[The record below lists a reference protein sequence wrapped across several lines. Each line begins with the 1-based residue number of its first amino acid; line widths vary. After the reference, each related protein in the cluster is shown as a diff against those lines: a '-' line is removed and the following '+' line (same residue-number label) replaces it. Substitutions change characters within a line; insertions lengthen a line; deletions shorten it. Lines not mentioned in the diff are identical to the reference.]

1 MRRDVYDSL
10 KHKPKLIRQ
19 KTNVQSVNGDP
30 LAIDG
35 YIFVKFSIGGTTLTQ
50 RFYVSR
56 NMNRKVIL
64 GNDWLTENGVRTYH
78 DLGCLRVNGTYVPL
92 QMDIHVTSI
101 LRAKNKL
108 IVKPQTTI
116 ICHCKSRSS
125 PDLPEQELYQVSP
138 IDAGFLSNE
147 PGVMI
152 SNSIAKLSKNRNIPV
167 MIVNSTNK
175 TYKIK
180 KGCVIAKLEKIE
192 DETMISVNEVVK
204 QEFETET
211 ETFSDID
218 VPSQYAD
225 EIKELLRSNS
235 DIFALK
241 DSELSHTDTS
251 RMKIDTGNHPPIKLR
266 PYRTPLN
273 NRKVIDEAIDE
284 MLEAKVIERSNSP
297 WSFPVVIVDKKDGS
311 KRFCVDFRKLNA
323 ITRPISYPLPLI
335 DDILAQ
341 LGHAK
346 FFTSLDLKS
355 GYWQVLMDDRDKEK
369 TAFACHRGL
378 FQFNV
383 MPFGLTAAPA
393 IFQELMSKVLQGLER
408 FTTAY
413 LDDILIY
420 SETLEDHLKHI
431 QEVFDRLRNHCL
443 KLKLKKCSFMKS
455 DTNYL
460 GFVIS
465 ENGVTPDSQKVEV
478 IKSLPPPTCVREVRS
493 FIGMC
498 SYYRRF
504 IPRFSSIA
512 EPIIA
517 LTRKYAKFRWDSKC
531 QNAFDYL
538 KAQLSIIP
546 MLAYP
551 DTTKPY
557 ILYTDASNECI
568 GACLTQPC
576 EENEEEIK
584 GLKNEKPI
592 FYLSHRLSKSQVKWS
607 TIEKE
612 AYAIHYALQKL
623 DHYLH
628 NSEFTIRTDHK
639 PLKYILESPM
649 QNKKIQLWALGI
661 SGYNCKV
668 EYIEGSSNSCADL
681 LSRVTETSG
690 NSCGNFPEEPDVNDN
705 AFEINALN
713 SNHFRPKDF
722 TVSKS
727 PKNHEA
733 EKQDIMPDIDMVQE
747 QAKDEAIVEII
758 TSLKKEKAS
767 ASTEKKHIIVDDV
780 LYYISNVDDDPSLRL
795 YIPEQLKKSVVMQYH
810 DHNGHMGI
818 DKTFEAIKQKY
829 YWPNAYKELYDYVSG
844 CITCQARIM
853 RKIKP
858 PVQETGIPP
867 YPFAKVG
874 LDLSGPYPTSL
885 SGNKYIIGFID
896 LYSGYPEAFPVPD
909 KSADN
914 IVHLLIEEIFPRHG
928 SVLEIVTDNGTENV
942 NRKMRE
948 TLQELNIN
956 HVTTSYYHP
965 QGNAKIERF
974 HRTMHDVLSKKLK
987 DNVETWDVY
996 LGQTLAAIRFNISE
1010 STKFSPFFLLYN
1022 RDVVLPLDT
1031 ILKPRRKYHG
1041 EDPHKIA
1048 LEQQHKAFTLVH
1060 KYLTRSKKRQ
1070 AKYANKHT
1078 KNVEYNVG
1086 DPVYYK
1092 NFSQGKLLNRWYPY
1106 YRIIKKTSPVNFVIK
1121 NQLDGSTE
1129 NVHAENIRLAHID
1142 VWPIPKS
1149 GSEKRIRKAAYA
1161 VPPSDSSSDSSNE
1174 SSEEEKSRDT
1184 VIRQYRKE
1192 QNESEDEDDIPLME
1206 LSKRIRNQE
1215 KRMRETD
1222 ESVEASPSDEESLHS
1237 DSMHSDG
1244 EEESIR
1250 NQIPQEKP
1258 EEMLIDEV
1266 QTSPIAN
1273 FLSQTRSQEHN
1284 DKNKKVINLLTAVV
1298 DML

>member
-1 MRRDVYDSL
+1 M
-10 KHKPKLIRQ
+10 
-19 KTNVQSVNGDP
+19 
-30 LAIDG
+30 
-35 YIFVKFSIGGTTLTQ
+35 
-50 RFYVSR
+50 
-56 NMNRKVIL
+56 
-64 GNDWLTENGVRTYH
+64 
-78 DLGCLRVNGTYVPL
+78 
-92 QMDIHVTSI
+92 
-101 LRAKNKL
+101 
-108 IVKPQTTI
+108 
-116 ICHCKSRSS
+116 
-125 PDLPEQELYQVSP
+125 
-138 IDAGFLSNE
+138 
-147 PGVMI
+147 
-152 SNSIAKLSKNRNIPV
+152 
-167 MIVNSTNK
+167 
-175 TYKIK
+175 
-180 KGCVIAKLEKIE
+180 
-192 DETMISVNEVVK
+192 
-204 QEFETET
+204 
-211 ETFSDID
+211 
-218 VPSQYAD
+218 
-225 EIKELLRSNS
+225 
-235 DIFALK
+235 
-241 DSELSHTDTS
+241 
-251 RMKIDTGNHPPIKLR
+251 
-266 PYRTPLN
+266 
-273 NRKVIDEAIDE
+273 
-284 MLEAKVIERSNSP
+284 
-297 WSFPVVIVDKKDGS
+297 
-311 KRFCVDFRKLNA
+311 
-323 ITRPISYPLPLI
+323 
-335 DDILAQ
+335 
-341 LGHAK
+341 
-346 FFTSLDLKS
+346 
-355 GYWQVLMDDRDKEK
+355 
-369 TAFACHRGL
+369 
-378 FQFNV
+378 
-383 MPFGLTAAPA
+383 
-393 IFQELMSKVLQGLER
+393 
-408 FTTAY
+408 
-413 LDDILIY
+413 
-420 SETLEDHLKHI
+420 
-431 QEVFDRLRNHCL
+431 
-443 KLKLKKCSFMKS
+443 
-455 DTNYL
+455 
-460 GFVIS
+460 
-465 ENGVTPDSQKVEV
+465 
-478 IKSLPPPTCVREVRS
+478 
-493 FIGMC
+493 
-498 SYYRRF
+498 
-504 IPRFSSIA
+504 
-512 EPIIA
+512 
-517 LTRKYAKFRWDSKC
+517 
-531 QNAFDYL
+531 
-538 KAQLSIIP
+538 
-546 MLAYP
+546 
-551 DTTKPY
+551 
-557 ILYTDASNECI
+557 
-568 GACLTQPC
+568 
-576 EENEEEIK
+576 
-584 GLKNEKPI
+584 
-592 FYLSHRLSKSQVKWS
+592 
-607 TIEKE
+607 
-612 AYAIHYALQKL
+612 
-623 DHYLH
+623 
-628 NSEFTIRTDHK
+628 
-639 PLKYILESPM
+639 
-649 QNKKIQLWALGI
+649 
-661 SGYNCKV
+661 
-668 EYIEGSSNSCADL
+668 
-681 LSRVTETSG
+681 
-690 NSCGNFPEEPDVNDN
+690 NDN

-733 EKQDIMPDIDMVQE
+733 AKQDIMPDIDMVQE

-767 ASTEKKHIIVDDV
+767 ASTEKKHIMVDDV

-795 YIPEQLKKSVVMQYH
+795 YIPEQLKNSVVMQYH

-829 YWPNAYKELYDYVSG
+829 YWPNAYKELYDYVSK

-1070 AKYANKHT
+1070 AKYANRHT

-1192 QNESEDEDDIPLME
+1192 KNESEDEDDIPLME

-1244 EEESIR
+1244 EEESIH

-1284 DKNKKVINLLTAVV
+1284 DKSKKVINLLTAVV